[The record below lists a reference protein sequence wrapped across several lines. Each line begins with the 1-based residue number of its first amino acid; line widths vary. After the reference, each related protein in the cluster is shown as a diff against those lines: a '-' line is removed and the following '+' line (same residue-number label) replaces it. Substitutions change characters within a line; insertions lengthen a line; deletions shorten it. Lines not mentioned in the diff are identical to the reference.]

1 MKHKRTGS
9 ESLGDQ
15 VRSATKWSLVNTL
28 VIRIGTFATGVILAR
43 EALTPRDWGLYAL
56 GGVVQAVLLS
66 FNELGVSLAVVRWER
81 DPREFAPTV
90 VTLAT
95 GSSLLLYAVLWVL
108 APTVAR
114 ALGSPDAVGVLR
126 ILCFGVVVDGLA
138 CVPNAVLTREF
149 RQRARLTIDLV
160 TFSVSSGLTLILAFA
175 GWGASSFAWGG
186 VAGVVCAL
194 VGCAVAAPGYLRP
207 GWDRGTARELIRYGA
222 PLAGASLF
230 VLATMNADSVVVGA
244 TLGPIAL
251 GLYRVAFT
259 MSSWPVRAIS
269 ETARRV
275 SFAGFSRA
283 AESEETLGSSFASGL
298 SPLLLASVP
307 ACALLF
313 ALPGPIVRAVYGGQW
328 SGSAGA
334 LRFLA
339 LLGLLRIIFELCYDF
354 LVAAGR
360 SRALLAVQALWLVAL
375 VPALIYGGHRNGL
388 LGVGVAHVAVA
399 LVLIAPAYQVVLGA
413 VGVDPRRIAA
423 VCWRPVLGGA
433 AVSLVAMAVERVA
446 GDSYPALAAAC
457 LLASAAYVPIAVP
470 AALLRAILRKI
481 RARFGP
487 EPEPDPRP
495 DRIKLKRLPRR
506 ADVRP
511 DLLDLGLDHGRSR
524 DINLVLSRGAEAER
538 DLEQTMNLYLG
549 WGRAVKQETVRQPAK
564 DLDRKW
570 GLDQGPAGARAAGQN
585 TDQIIDQTPEQNPDP
600 EPAQAAGPSNSS
612 SNSPANAPADTRAA
626 AKVSRLGHHP
636 RTLLTSHAAARTAT
650 TSTPAPGSPGRSTPE
665 A

>member
-1 MKHKRTGS
+1 
-9 ESLGDQ
+9 
-15 VRSATKWSLVNTL
+15 
-28 VIRIGTFATGVILAR
+28 
-43 EALTPRDWGLYAL
+43 
-56 GGVVQAVLLS
+56 
-66 FNELGVSLAVVRWER
+66 
-81 DPREFAPTV
+81 
-90 VTLAT
+90 
-95 GSSLLLYAVLWVL
+95 SLLLYAVVWFA
-108 APTVAR
+108 APMTAR

-160 TFSVSSGLTLILAFA
+160 TFAVSSGLTLALAFA

-194 VGCAVAAPGYLRP
+194 IGCAVAAPGYLRP
-207 GWDRGTARELIRYGA
+207 GFDRATARELIHYGA

-283 AESEETLGSSFASGL
+283 AESEDTLTTSFASGL

-334 LRFLA
+334 LRYLA

-388 LGVGVAHVAVA
+388 LGIGVAHVAVA
-399 LVLIAPAYQVVLGA
+399 LVLIAPAYLLTLGA
-413 VGVDPRRIAA
+413 VGVDPRRVAA
-423 VCWRPVLGGA
+423 VCWRPVLGGVAVAVA
-433 AVSLVAMAVERVA
+433 AMGVQRFA
-446 GDSYPALAAAC
+446 GDSFPAVAAAG
-457 LLASAAYVPIAVP
+457 LLGTAAYVPIAVP
-470 AALLRAILRKI
+470 APLLRAVWDKVRT
-481 RARFGP
+481 RFGP
-487 EPEPDPRP
+487 ESEPDPRP
-495 DRIKLKRLPRR
+495 DRIRLKRLPRR

-524 DINLVLSRGAEAER
+524 DINPVLGRGREPEL
-538 DLEQTMNLYLG
+538 DLEQTLNLYLG
-549 WGRAVKQETVRQPAK
+549 SK

-570 GLDQGPAGARAAGQN
+570 DLEHGGLNGATLVPSREP
-585 TDQIIDQTPEQNPDP
+585 DRNPDP
-600 EPAQAAGPSNSS
+600 VPGSRHGHEVRNHLT
-612 SNSPANAPADTRAA
+612 SPGA
-626 AKVSRLGHHP
+626 AK
-636 RTLLTSHAAARTAT
+636 TAT
-650 TSTPAPGSPGRSTPE
+650 TPTPDPGSPVRSAPE

>member
-1 MKHKRTGS
+1 MKHRRTAS
-9 ESLGDQ
+9 ESLGDR

-43 EALTPRDWGLYAL
+43 GALTPRDWGLYAL

-66 FNELGVSLAVVRWER
+66 FNELGVSLAVVRWTR

-95 GSSLLLYAVLWVL
+95 GSSLLLYAVLWFA
-108 APTVAR
+108 APATAR
-114 ALGSPDAVGVLR
+114 ALGSPDAVGILR

-160 TFSVSSGLTLILAFA
+160 TFVVSSGLTLALAFA

-194 VGCAVAAPGYLRP
+194 IGCAVAAPGYLRP
-207 GWDRGTARELIRYGA
+207 GWDPTTARELVHFGL

-283 AESEETLGSSFASGL
+283 AESEETLTESFTGGL

-313 ALPGPIVRAVYGGQW
+313 ALPGPIVRAVYGNQW

-360 SRALLAVQALWLVAL
+360 SRALLAVQALWLLAL

-388 LGVGVAHVAVA
+388 MGVGVAHVAVA
-399 LVLIAPAYQVVLGA
+399 SVLIAPAYLTVLGA
-413 VGVDPRRIAA
+413 VGVDPHRIAA

-433 AVSLVAMAVERVA
+433 TVAVAALGLEQIL
-446 GDSYPALAAAC
+446 GDSFAALAVTC
-457 LLASAAYVPIAVP
+457 LLATAAYVPVAVP
-470 AALLRAILRKI
+470 APLLLKVRGKVRG
-481 RARFGP
+481 RFGTAA
-487 EPEPDPRP
+487 EPETRP
-495 DRIKLKRLPRR
+495 GRIKLTPLPRR
-506 ADVRP
+506 ADAP
-511 DLLDLGLDHGRSR
+511 SGRR
-524 DINLVLSRGAEAER
+524 TTGPGPEAE
-538 DLEQTMNLYLG
+538 
-549 WGRAVKQETVRQPAK
+549 
-564 DLDRKW
+564 
-570 GLDQGPAGARAAGQN
+570 
-585 TDQIIDQTPEQNPDP
+585 
-600 EPAQAAGPSNSS
+600 
-612 SNSPANAPADTRAA
+612 
-626 AKVSRLGHHP
+626 
-636 RTLLTSHAAARTAT
+636 
-650 TSTPAPGSPGRSTPE
+650 STPE
-665 A
+665 RDPAPVLDHNLNLGPVLGPFLDYDFGQDLVGSSPGAAKSAAPSTPDPGPTLRPAPEV

>member
-1 MKHKRTGS
+1 MRHRRAAS
-9 ESLGDQ
+9 ESLGDR

-28 VIRIGTFATGVILAR
+28 VIRIGTFATGVVLAR
-43 EALTPRDWGLYAL
+43 GALTPRDWGLYAL

-66 FNELGVSLAVVRWER
+66 FNELGVSLAVVRWAR

-95 GSSLLLYAVLWVL
+95 GSSLLLYAVLWFA
-108 APTVAR
+108 APTTAR
-114 ALGSPDAVGVLR
+114 ALGSPDAVGILR

-160 TFSVSSGLTLILAFA
+160 TFAVSSGLTLVLAFA
-175 GWGASSFAWGG
+175 GWGAASFAWGG

-194 VGCAVAAPGYLRP
+194 IGCAVAAPGYLRP
-207 GWDRGTARELIRYGA
+207 GWDPDTARELVRFGM

-283 AESEETLGSSFASGL
+283 AESKTALTNSFTGGL

-313 ALPGPIVRAVYGGQW
+313 ALPGPIVRTVYGGQW

-334 LRFLA
+334 LRYLA
-339 LLGLLRIIFELCYDF
+339 LLGLLRIVFELCYDF
-354 LVAAGR
+354 LVAAAR
-360 SRALLAVQALWLVAL
+360 SRALLAVQALWLCAL
-375 VPALIYGGHRNGL
+375 VPALIYGAHRNGL
-388 LGVGVAHVAVA
+388 LGIGVAHVAVA
-399 LVLIAPAYQVVLGA
+399 LVLIAPAYLLTLSA
-413 VGVDPRRIAA
+413 VGVDPHRIAS
-423 VCWRPVLGGA
+423 VCWRPVLGGTVV
-433 AVSLVAMAVERVA
+433 AVVAMGMGRAV
-446 GDSYPALAAAC
+446 GDSFAALGVTCVVAT
-457 LLASAAYVPIAVP
+457 AAYVPVAVP
-470 AALLRAILRKI
+470 APLLRKVWSKI
-481 RARFGP
+481 AGKLQARFGSAP
-487 EPEPDPRP
+487 EPETRAG
-495 DRIKLKRLPRR
+495 RTKLKPLPRR

-511 DLLDLGLDHGRSR
+511 DLLDPDRVP
-524 DINLVLSRGAEAER
+524 VLTVPHS
-538 DLEQTMNLYLG
+538 LELRPLIT
-549 WGRAVKQETVRQPAK
+549 
-564 DLDRKW
+564 
-570 GLDQGPAGARAAGQN
+570 
-585 TDQIIDQTPEQNPDP
+585 
-600 EPAQAAGPSNSS
+600 
-612 SNSPANAPADTRAA
+612 SPGA
-626 AKVSRLGHHP
+626 AK
-636 RTLLTSHAAARTAT
+636 TAT
-650 TSTPAPGSPGRSTPE
+650 TPTPDPG
-665 A
+665 